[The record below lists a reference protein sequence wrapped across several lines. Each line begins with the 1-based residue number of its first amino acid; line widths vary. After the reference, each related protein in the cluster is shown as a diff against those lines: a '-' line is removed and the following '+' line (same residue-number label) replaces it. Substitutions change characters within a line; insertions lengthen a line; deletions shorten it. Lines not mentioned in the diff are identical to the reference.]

1 MRAVHQSDERMDKN
15 PKKKKRVKI
24 VRCSSVDVMD
34 SSRAAPEDRDKPP
47 SSSSSPSSSSG
58 KRRFKGLRR
67 FFGRML
73 SFCRVSLSSE
83 QDKTSSIQTQKT
95 RNISRAVGRSSEEL
109 QEVDLL
115 TDDEEKEAVGGYRR
129 FHTHL
134 LHSFRVSCLKHQVF
148 LALCISDCSGSTP
161 IIVCV
166 INMSS
171 QQ

>member
-1 MRAVHQSDERMDKN
+1 MDTN

-47 SSSSSPSSSSG
+47 SSSSSSSG

-73 SFCRVSLSSE
+73 SFCRVSSSSE
-83 QDKTSSIQTQKT
+83 RDKTSSIQTLKT

-129 FHTHL
+129 FHRHL
-134 LHSFRVSCLKHQVF
+134 LHSFRVSCLKHLVF
-148 LALCISDCSGSTP
+148 LTLCISDCSGSTL

-166 INMSS
+166 INLSS